1 MPGINLMPE
10 EGMAIPKLQIN
21 IQMII
26 RFILIVINSII
37 IGIIGYY
44 FAYYQGSYRNSIF
57 HPELMMLICSV
68 SSLINTSIVVKYQYK
83 FY

>member
-1 MPGINLMPE
+1 MPGINLVPNEDM
-10 EGMAIPKLQIN
+10 MIPKIQIN
-21 IQMII
+21 IHMII
-26 RFILIVINSII
+26 RFFLLILNSII

-68 SSLINTSIVVKYQYK
+68 SALINTSIVVRYHRL
-83 FY
+83 